1 MSLVAG
7 VMKDHLYMEALMNSS
22 VPDERSDY
30 AQDNMDYEDY
40 RDATEGRC
48 GFPWDNED
56 EDEDEATEGVAKHSL
71 AIIAVNMVY
80 AMTQDA
86 EYVSPND
93 WVEFLSHFLGN
104 GFAMEF
110 VMSSWDD
117 GEFHPY

>member
-7 VMKDHLYMEALMNSS
+7 VIKDHFHMEANMSQS
-22 VPDERSDY
+22 APDERLDY
-30 AQDNMDYEDY
+30 AQDNMSHEDY

-48 GFPWDNED
+48 GFPWDA
-56 EDEDEATEGVAKHSL
+56 EDEDEATEGVTKHGL

-86 EYVSPND
+86 DYVSSND
-93 WVEFLSHFLGN
+93 WIEFLSECFGN